1 MNNLKRKEDD
11 LDVGKMKSIP
21 VDLKILSDV
30 VVNKVVKNTKFI
42 TLKTKVNI
50 LDKKLPDLTPLIH
63 INQYNTDKQNSD
75 KKIRKSHMQVVT
87 GYNCFEYK
95 N

>member
-11 LDVGKMKSIP
+11 LDVGKLKSIP

-50 LDKKLPDLTPLIH
+50 LDKKFFDLTPLIY
-63 INQYNTDKQNSD
+63 INQYNTDKQNSE
-75 KKIRKSHMQVVT
+75 KKNRKNQMQVVS

-95 N
+95 S

>member
-1 MNNLKRKEDD
+1 MNNLKRREDH
-11 LDVGKMKSIP
+11 LDVGKLKSIP

-30 VVNKVVKNTKFI
+30 VVNEVVKNTKFI

-50 LDKKLPDLTPLIH
+50 LDKKFSDLTPLIH
-63 INQYNTDKQNSD
+63 INQYNTDKQNSE
-75 KKIRKSHMQVVT
+75 KKIRKNQMQVVS